1 MRRFALVLFVS
12 LLVAT
17 PLHASDAQK
26 PADPPDGTAG
36 YLFLVARHFES
47 TGKIDEAIA
56 SLQKAIAI
64 VPDSAEL
71 RAELAGLYA
80 RQDRAAEALTAAEEA
95 LKRDPNNREANRILG
110 TIMAVLADQKKPLR
124 PGDDPSQYAPRAM
137 AALEKARGDGNDL
150 NLILMLGKLQL
161 RAGQFDKA
169 SVTLRRIVEEQPQYT
184 EGGMLLASAQEGA
197 GRIDDAIVTLEG
209 ALQINPTYFRGLV
222 KLTQLYEQQQRWTEA
237 AGAYARAQTAN
248 PRADL
253 LGGQAAALLNAGAA
267 AEARTLLKE
276 GIDKRAKPDAALLY
290 LLAESER
297 QLKNPEGAAATARQ
311 LRLTFPNDR
320 RGPLMEAQLHEEAG
334 RVAEAEKTLRELIAK
349 DPLDSAA
356 LNFLGYM
363 MADRGDRVPEA
374 IELVQRALRLEPG
387 NPSYLDS
394 LGWAYLKQGN
404 LAEADKPLTDAAS
417 QLPRNSVVQDHLGEL
432 RFRQERFADAAAAWE
447 RALAGDG
454 ESVDRAAI
462 EKKLRE
468 ARGRIKK

>member
-12 LLVAT
+12 LLVT
-17 PLHASDAQK
+17 MPLHARDAQK
-26 PADPPDGTAG
+26 PAEPSDGTAG
-36 YLFLVARHFES
+36 YLFLAARHFES
-47 TGKIDEAIA
+47 IGKIDEAVA

-80 RQDRAAEALTAAEEA
+80 RQDRAVEALTAAEEA

-110 TIMAVLADQKKPLR
+110 TIMAVLSDQKKPLR
-124 PGDDPSQYAPRAM
+124 PGDDPSQYAPRAI
-137 AALEKARGDGNDL
+137 AALEKARGDGSDL
-150 NLILMLGKLQL
+150 NLVLMLGRLQL

-169 SVTLRRIVEEQPQYT
+169 AGTLRRVFEERPQYT
-184 EGGMLLASAQEGA
+184 EGGWLLASAQEGA
-197 GRIDDAIVTLEG
+197 GRIDDAIATLEG
-209 ALQINPTYFRGLV
+209 ALQVNPTFFRGLV
-222 KLTQLYEQQQRWTEA
+222 KLTQLYEQQRRWKEA
-237 AGAYARAQTAN
+237 AGAYERAQAAN

-253 LGGQAAALLNAGAA
+253 LGGHASALLNAGAA
-267 AEARTLLKE
+267 AQARTLLKE
-276 GIDKRAKPDAALLY
+276 GIDKRGKPDAALLY

-297 QLKNPEGAAATARQ
+297 QLKNPQGAAAAASQ

-334 RVAEAEKTLRELIAK
+334 RLAEAEKTLRELIAK
-349 DPLDSAA
+349 DPIDSAA

-363 MADRGDRVPEA
+363 LADRGDRVPEA

-404 LAEADKPLTDAAS
+404 LSEADKSLTDAAA
-417 QLPRNSVVQDHLGEL
+417 QLPQNSVVQDHLGEL
-432 RFRQERFADAAAAWE
+432 RFRQERFADAVAAWE

-454 ESVDRAAI
+454 ESIDRAAI
-462 EKKLRE
+462 EKKVRE

>member
-26 PADPPDGTAG
+26 RADPPDGTAG

>member
-26 PADPPDGTAG
+26 RADPPDGTAG

-137 AALEKARGDGNDL
+137 AALEKARGDGSDL
-150 NLILMLGKLQL
+150 NLLLMLGKLQL

-169 SVTLRRIVEEQPQYT
+169 AVSLRRVFEEQPQYT

>member
-1 MRRFALVLFVS
+1 MRRFALVLLVS
-12 LLVAT
+12 LLVTT
-17 PLHASDAQK
+17 PLHAGDAQK
-26 PADPPDGTAG
+26 ASDPADGTAG
-36 YLFLVARHFES
+36 YLFLVARHLENA
-47 TGKIDEAIA
+47 GKIDEAIA

-71 RAELAGLYA
+71 RAELAGIYA
-80 RQDRAAEALTAAEEA
+80 RQDRAIDALNAAEEA
-95 LKRDPNNREANRILG
+95 LKRDPGNREANRILG
-110 TIMAVLADQKKPLR
+110 SILAILAERKKPLR
-124 PGDDPSQYAPRAM
+124 PGDDPSQYASRAM
-137 AALEKARGDGNDL
+137 AALEKASGDGSDL
-150 NLILMLGKLQL
+150 NLLLMLGRLQL

-169 SVTLRRIVEEQPQYT
+169 SVTLRRIAEERPEYT
-184 EGGMLLASAQEGA
+184 EGGLLLASAQEGA
-197 GRIDDAIVTLEG
+197 GRIDDAIVTLEA
-209 ALQINPTYFRGLV
+209 ALKVNPTHFSGLI
-222 KLTQLYEQQQRWTEA
+222 KLTQLYEQQQRWKEA
-237 AGAYARAQTAN
+237 AGAYARAQVAN

-253 LGGQAAALLNAGAA
+253 LGGQAAALLNAGVP
-267 AEARTLLKE
+267 AEARAVLKE
-276 GIDKRAKPDAALLY
+276 GIGKRAKPDAALLY

-297 QLKNPEGAAATARQ
+297 QLKNSEGAAATARE

-334 RVAEAEKTLRELIAK
+334 RVAEAEKTLRELIEK
-349 DPLDSAA
+349 DPLDAAA

-374 IELVQRALRLEPG
+374 IQLVQRALRLEPG

-432 RFRQERFADAAAAWE
+432 RFRQARFADAVAAWE

-454 ESVDRAAI
+454 DSIDRAAI

-468 ARGRIKK
+468 ARGRIKP

>member
-1 MRRFALVLFVS
+1 M
-12 LLVAT
+12 
-17 PLHASDAQK
+17 
-26 PADPPDGTAG
+26 
-36 YLFLVARHFES
+36 
-47 TGKIDEAIA
+47 
-56 SLQKAIAI
+56 
-64 VPDSAEL
+64 
-71 RAELAGLYA
+71 
-80 RQDRAAEALTAAEEA
+80 
-95 LKRDPNNREANRILG
+95 
-110 TIMAVLADQKKPLR
+110 
-124 PGDDPSQYAPRAM
+124 
-137 AALEKARGDGNDL
+137 
-150 NLILMLGKLQL
+150 
-161 RAGQFDKA
+161 
-169 SVTLRRIVEEQPQYT
+169 
-184 EGGMLLASAQEGA
+184 
-197 GRIDDAIVTLEG
+197 
-209 ALQINPTYFRGLV
+209 
-222 KLTQLYEQQQRWTEA
+222 KLTQLYEEQQRWKEA
-237 AGAYARAQTAN
+237 ADAYARAQAAN

-253 LGGQAAALLNAGAA
+253 LGGRAAALLNAGAP
-267 AEARTLLKE
+267 AEARTVLKE

-297 QLKNPEGAAATARQ
+297 QLKNPEGAAATAAR

-404 LAEADKPLTDAAS
+404 LAEADKSLTDAAS

-432 RFRQERFADAAAAWE
+432 RFRQDRFADAVAAWE

-454 ESVDRAAI
+454 ESIDRAAV